1 MALLFAF
8 GYFPPEWPMS
18 RSVNAALISTVAAS
32 IGAARSGAPLTGAI
46 FRWPADLA
54 TSRLRYRVGHNL
66 EGKAARESG
75 LA

>member
-32 IGAARSGAPLTGAI
+32 NRRRE
-46 FRWPADLA
+46 FRRAFDRRHLQMA
-54 TSRLRYRVGHNL
+54 G
-66 EGKAARESG
+66 
-75 LA
+75 